1 MYETQV
7 IEIWQLI
14 SSMFLLKVKKIYIYF
29 SQCISLFKEICLKY
43 ILILQYI
50 FGKPNHVLFALN
62 FSSIFL
68 QSLWL
73 IQKNF
78 SHLISFF
85 FLGFAFQK
93 LLLTFK
99 SSIFTRSPRMVSTF
113 KPLSPSRAFLIN
125 FGAIRSSR
133 ISSLLC
139 TRVIFFFGQSLAN
152 SPANSNP
159 TAPPPMTT
167 ILSLLM
173 T

>member
-14 SSMFLLKVKKIYIYF
+14 SSMFLLKVKKKKNNYF
-29 SQCISLFKEICLKY
+29 SQEIKEICLN

-50 FGKPNHVLFALN
+50 FGKQNHVLFALN
-62 FSSIFL
+62 FCSIFL

-113 KPLSPSRAFLIN
+113 KLLSPSRAFLIN